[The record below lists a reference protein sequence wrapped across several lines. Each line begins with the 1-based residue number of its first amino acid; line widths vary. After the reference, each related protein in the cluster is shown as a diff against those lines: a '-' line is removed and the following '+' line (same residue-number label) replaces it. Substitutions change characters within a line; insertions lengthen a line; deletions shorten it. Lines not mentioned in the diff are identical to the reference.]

1 MVSGV
6 FALILALGAVV
17 VIRWR
22 LQEPQTFPVRP
33 LLPMIGV
40 FFVVI
45 VVGEV
50 FRVRQPGSRHTAPL
64 ATAAAL
70 AFAMTVACPN
80 GTPASYRAPL
90 VVAVTAVA
98 MAVGL
103 TPSLIR
109 RQPIRLPDLQG
120 SWPPHLLALVMVL
133 IAAFALTVEVF
144 LLALVRAGR
153 SHAPF
158 LRTFQDEFMAAL
170 GLTAALSA
178 TGALVALAERSH
190 ELVLE

>member
-1 MVSGV
+1 MRTRVRNRVRAAPLEMVSGV

-50 FRVRQPGSRHTAPL
+50 FRVRQPDSRHTAPL

-70 AFAMTVACPN
+70 AFSMTVACPS

-90 VVAVTAVA
+90 VVAVTGAA

-103 TPSLIR
+103 TPNLIR
-109 RQPIRLPDLQG
+109 RRPIRLPDLAN
-120 SWPPHLLALVMVL
+120 SLVG
-133 IAAFALTVEVF
+133 ITV
-144 LLALVRAGR
+144 
-153 SHAPF
+153 
-158 LRTFQDEFMAAL
+158 AAL
-170 GLTAALSA
+170 LFREVPVSQGRA
-178 TGALVALAERSH
+178 
-190 ELVLE
+190 

>member
-70 AFAMTVACPN
+70 AFAMTVACPS
-80 GTPASYRAPL
+80 GTPASYQFPL
-90 VVAVTAVA
+90 VVAVTAAA

-103 TPSLIR
+103 TPSLVR
-109 RQPIRLPDLQG
+109 RQQISLTDLVN
-120 SWPPHLLALVMVL
+120 SLVG
-133 IAAFALTVEVF
+133 ITV
-144 LLALVRAGR
+144 
-153 SHAPF
+153 
-158 LRTFQDEFMAAL
+158 AAL
-170 GLTAALSA
+170 LFRGVPISQ
-178 TGALVALAERSH
+178 
-190 ELVLE
+190 